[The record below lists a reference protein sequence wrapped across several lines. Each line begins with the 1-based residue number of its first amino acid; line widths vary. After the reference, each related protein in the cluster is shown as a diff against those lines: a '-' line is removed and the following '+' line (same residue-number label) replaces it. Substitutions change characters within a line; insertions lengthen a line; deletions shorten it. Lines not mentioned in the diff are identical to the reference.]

1 MDRNFVVLVDDQDNK
16 VGVMEKLEAHQK
28 GLLHRAFSVLIYNSK
43 NELLLQ
49 QRALDK
55 YHSGGLW
62 TNATCSHPMDGE
74 SIVEAGKRRLFE
86 EMGFNT
92 DLQVIG
98 NFIYKTDFSNGLIEH
113 ELDYVL
119 KGFSDA
125 SPNINTL
132 EVNAYKWISKEE
144 LQLELSKNSENF
156 TFWFLELVK
165 RNFLF

>member
-92 DLQVIG
+92 DLQIIG

>member
-1 MDRNFVVLVDDQDNK
+1 MDRNYVVLVDNQDNRL
-16 VGVMEKLEAHQK
+16 GIMEKLEAHQK

-43 NELLLQ
+43 NELLIQ

-74 SIVEAGKRRLFE
+74 SIVEAGYRRLFE
-86 EMGFNT
+86 EMGIHAA
-92 DLQVIG
+92 LEVIG
-98 NFIYKTDFSNGLIEH
+98 CFVYKADFTNGLVEH
-113 ELDYVL
+113 EYDYVL

-125 SPNINTL
+125 IPQINID
-132 EVNAYKWISKEE
+132 EVNDYRWISLID
-144 LQLELSKNSENF
+144 LQNEIELSPEKF
-156 TFWFLELVK
+156 TFWFIELVN